1 MCAEGSGAQI
11 LGQILMFGALSDLFQ
26 VARQSALQA
35 LGQAA
40 PGVRDCLY
48 PSLTIEILPNPAL
61 VQRQFNCALQL
72 IISSS
77 HTA

>member
-1 MCAEGSGAQI
+1 
-11 LGQILMFGALSDLFQ
+11 MFGALSDLVQ

-48 PSLTIEILPNPAL
+48 PSLTVEILPNPVP
-61 VQRQFNCALQL
+61 VQRQFNCALEL
-72 IISSS
+72 IIRSG
-77 HTA
+77 HTGIARRQQHVLVYM